1 MTQVPYTLRVLA
13 GETETRYGERL
24 YHSGAVHI
32 VEKSAKRLS
41 CKVADGEMYD
51 VVFTDDGESRCSCP
65 IYEEAGACRHV
76 VAAMLK
82 CQDEGAMGDMVR
94 RKAEAAGPKLM
105 AAMDRALPEEGTIHM
120 EVRLT
125 LEPVRDQITP
135 RIRICLLI
143 GEDRLYVVK
152 SIPQMIDAIDTQT
165 PVEYGKGFVFHPEW
179 MRFGTVQERI
189 LKILRAL
196 CLAQK
201 EAGALLRGAEQR
213 DLALPEPFAEEIL
226 RELMNTPFR
235 LKVGE
240 KTVAVKPVRARK
252 IPLQFR
258 VSSDLHGLTVVAMFP
273 KEFRPLLPSCSFAL
287 VGENV
292 VAVEEQQRGVLRV
305 LYQEQL
311 GGQCSFDYPVREAAE
326 RKVLDALG
334 AAGFIVSKGHVY
346 LTGQEAIF
354 NFVSEGLQHLQ
365 ELAEVY
371 LSNDFKRMTPRKPK
385 FAGKMRLNGSALEL
399 KFTQDD
405 EPAQEIL
412 AIMEALARRRRYFRL
427 KDGSFLDLSAMDEWL
442 PLADSIFE
450 AAQAEGAESV
460 AMGDDTIRL
469 QAYRA
474 CYLQSLLES
483 LGLPIEVDEKTQETV
498 RLLTDPGKVQD
509 VKLPD
514 GLSLR
519 PYQERG
525 FQWLLALD
533 RLHMGGVL
541 ADDMGL
547 GKTVQVIA
555 LLMATRQEGQ
565 VSLVV
570 APTTLTYNWLSELG
584 RFAPDLSV
592 MVLGGSA
599 AQRASQIRHVKEAH
613 DVDVLITSYP
623 LIRQDIEQLTTIE
636 FRFAILDE
644 AQHIKNAGSKGAQA
658 VRQLQAQTRFALTG
672 TPLENGVGELWSIF
686 NFVLPGYLLSYSAFL
701 RRYQDGTDAEDLR
714 RRISPFLMR
723 RLKKEV
729 LTELPD
735 KIESVFTAQMSPE
748 QAKVYEATMMRLRQ
762 RVDSIVKEKGFERGR
777 TEVLAAITQL
787 REICCH
793 PSLVLDDYTGTSGK
807 LDMLLDMLPEAI
819 AKGRRV
825 LLFSAFTS
833 MLKILRRELDDAGY
847 ETMYL
852 DGDTPA
858 QRRVEMAEQ
867 FNAGQGQ
874 IFLISLKAGGTGL
887 NLTGADMVIHYDPW
901 WNPAAEDQATDRAYR
916 IGQTRKVEVIRL
928 VTHASIEEQVV
939 ALGQRKKALFDQLI
953 KPGESMVGGLS
964 PQEIM
969 SLFQ

>member
-76 VAAMLK
+76 VAAMIK

-143 GEDRLYVVK
+143 GEERLYVVK

-258 VSSDLHGLTVVAMFP
+258 VSSDLHGLTVVALFP

-311 GGQCSFDYPVREAAE
+311 GGQCSFDYPVREAARVMGELVPFLKLTGLVEISDELRRQLIQLPLVARVYLDRSANGRDVVARAQFRYGDRTIDPFDETPLPENLPRGEKLLLRDAAAE

-399 KFTQDD
+399 KFTQDG

-483 LGLPIEVDEKTQETV
+483 LGLPIEVDEKTQATV

-623 LIRQDIEQLTTIE
+623 LIRQDIHTFFSYSEEL
-636 FRFAILDE
+636 F
-644 AQHIKNAGSKGAQA
+644 
-658 VRQLQAQTRFALTG
+658 
-672 TPLENGVGELWSIF
+672 GVGL
-686 NFVLPGYLLSYSAFL
+686 
-701 RRYQDGTDAEDLR
+701 
-714 RRISPFLMR
+714 
-723 RLKKEV
+723 
-729 LTELPD
+729 
-735 KIESVFTAQMSPE
+735 
-748 QAKVYEATMMRLRQ
+748 
-762 RVDSIVKEKGFERGR
+762 
-777 TEVLAAITQL
+777 
-787 REICCH
+787 
-793 PSLVLDDYTGTSGK
+793 
-807 LDMLLDMLPEAI
+807 
-819 AKGRRV
+819 
-825 LLFSAFTS
+825 
-833 MLKILRRELDDAGY
+833 
-847 ETMYL
+847 
-852 DGDTPA
+852 
-858 QRRVEMAEQ
+858 
-867 FNAGQGQ
+867 
-874 IFLISLKAGGTGL
+874 
-887 NLTGADMVIHYDPW
+887 
-901 WNPAAEDQATDRAYR
+901 
-916 IGQTRKVEVIRL
+916 
-928 VTHASIEEQVV
+928 
-939 ALGQRKKALFDQLI
+939 
-953 KPGESMVGGLS
+953 
-964 PQEIM
+964 
-969 SLFQ
+969 